1 MVAVSLKKFFQAE
14 DGIRDAQES
23 RGLGDV
29 YKRQPI
35 ILIVV
40 LLTAACGHDPG
51 GKDKIAVIDW
61 DKAFSAHPKQT
72 VLKQGEAELQ
82 KLLRYREEQA
92 EIAKTQ
98 IAGLTRLQQ
107 LKQNSKAN
115 FLDAGFQTQ
124 MYAAEAKE
132 RKKLLDAYDAAV
144 KEADA
149 ALAEQEK
156 ELEDAY
162 QLKILNL
169 RLRLEA
175 IKMRPA
181 EREVVQNELNQVQS
195 EREQQRQQILAAKNK
210 IIGAK
215 MEPLVVETQARLKQH
230 AEQLQ
235 QEMQGDM
242 SGVLSKDQSDLAKV
256 PEALTKAMAAIDKQ
270 ADKLQESNEKLRA
283 GIRNDI
289 ESNVIKL
296 AHERQY
302 TIVFHSVKV
311 NIKADDI
318 TDDVVKALQNMK

>member
-1 MVAVSLKKFFQAE
+1 M
-14 DGIRDAQES
+14 
-23 RGLGDV
+23 
-29 YKRQPI
+29 
-35 ILIVV
+35 IVV

-115 FLDAGFQTQ
+115 FMDAGFQTQ

-162 QLKILNL
+162 QLKILNF

>member
-1 MVAVSLKKFFQAE
+1 MRWLT
-14 DGIRDAQES
+14 
-23 RGLGDV
+23 
-29 YKRQPI
+29 PI

-40 LLTAACGHDPG
+40 LLNAACGHDPG

-115 FLDAGFQTQ
+115 FMDAGFQTQ

-162 QLKILNL
+162 QLKILNF

-215 MEPLVVETQARLKQH
+215 MEPLVAETQARLKQH

>member
-1 MVAVSLKKFFQAE
+1 MRWLT
-14 DGIRDAQES
+14 
-23 RGLGDV
+23 
-29 YKRQPI
+29 PI

-115 FLDAGFQTQ
+115 FMDAGFQTQ

-162 QLKILNL
+162 QLKILNF

-302 TIVFHSVKV
+302 IIVFHSVKV

>member
-1 MVAVSLKKFFQAE
+1 MRWLT
-14 DGIRDAQES
+14 
-23 RGLGDV
+23 
-29 YKRQPI
+29 PI

-82 KLLRYREEQA
+82 KLLRYREEQE

-195 EREQQRQQILAAKNK
+195 EREQQRQQILAEKNK

-215 MEPLVVETQARLKQH
+215 MEPLVAETQARLKQH

>member
-1 MVAVSLKKFFQAE
+1 MRWLT
-14 DGIRDAQES
+14 
-23 RGLGDV
+23 
-29 YKRQPI
+29 PI

-115 FLDAGFQTQ
+115 FMDAGFQTQ

-162 QLKILNL
+162 QLKILNF

-302 TIVFHSVKV
+302 TIVFHSVKG

>member
-1 MVAVSLKKFFQAE
+1 MRWLT
-14 DGIRDAQES
+14 
-23 RGLGDV
+23 
-29 YKRQPI
+29 PI

-115 FLDAGFQTQ
+115 FMDAGFQTQ

-162 QLKILNL
+162 QLKILNF
-169 RLRLEA
+169 RLRLEV
-175 IKMRPA
+175 IKMRSA

>member
-1 MVAVSLKKFFQAE
+1 MRWLT
-14 DGIRDAQES
+14 
-23 RGLGDV
+23 
-29 YKRQPI
+29 PI

-115 FLDAGFQTQ
+115 FMDAGFQTQ

-162 QLKILNL
+162 QLKILNF

-235 QEMQGDM
+235 QEMQGYM

>member
-1 MVAVSLKKFFQAE
+1 MRWLT
-14 DGIRDAQES
+14 
-23 RGLGDV
+23 
-29 YKRQPI
+29 PI

-92 EIAKTQ
+92 EIAKTK

-115 FLDAGFQTQ
+115 FMDAGFQTQ

-162 QLKILNL
+162 QLKILNF

>member
-1 MVAVSLKKFFQAE
+1 MRWLT
-14 DGIRDAQES
+14 
-23 RGLGDV
+23 
-29 YKRQPI
+29 PI

-210 IIGAK
+210 IIGTK
-215 MEPLVVETQARLKQH
+215 MEPLVAETQARLKQH

-318 TDDVVKALQNMK
+318 TDGVVKALQNMK

>member
-1 MVAVSLKKFFQAE
+1 MRWLT
-14 DGIRDAQES
+14 
-23 RGLGDV
+23 
-29 YKRQPI
+29 PI

-181 EREVVQNELNQVQS
+181 EREVVQNELNQVQY

-210 IIGAK
+210 IIGVK
-215 MEPLVVETQARLKQH
+215 MEPLVAETQARLKQH

>member
-1 MVAVSLKKFFQAE
+1 MRWLT
-14 DGIRDAQES
+14 
-23 RGLGDV
+23 
-29 YKRQPI
+29 PI

-82 KLLRYREEQA
+82 KLLRYRDEQA

-132 RKKLLDAYDAAV
+132 RKKLLDAYDSAV

-181 EREVVQNELNQVQS
+181 EREVVQNELNKVQS
-195 EREQQRQQILAAKNK
+195 EQEQQRQLILAAKNK

-215 MEPLVVETQARLKQH
+215 MEPLVAETQARLKQH

-242 SGVLSKDQSDLAKV
+242 SVVLSKDQSDLAKV
-256 PEALTKAMAAIDKQ
+256 PEALTTAMAAIDKQ
-270 ADKLQESNEKLRA
+270 ADKLQESNEKLKDS
-283 GIRNDI
+283 IRNDI

>member
-1 MVAVSLKKFFQAE
+1 MRWLT
-14 DGIRDAQES
+14 
-23 RGLGDV
+23 
-29 YKRQPI
+29 PI

-115 FLDAGFQTQ
+115 FMDAGFQTQ

-144 KEADA
+144 KEAGFDSIDA
-149 ALAEQEK
+149 SAEQEK

-215 MEPLVVETQARLKQH
+215 MEPLVAETQARLKQH

>member
-1 MVAVSLKKFFQAE
+1 MRWLT
-14 DGIRDAQES
+14 
-23 RGLGDV
+23 
-29 YKRQPI
+29 PI

-115 FLDAGFQTQ
+115 FMDAGFQTQ

-162 QLKILNL
+162 QLKILNF

-302 TIVFHSVKV
+302 TIVFHNVKV

>member
-1 MVAVSLKKFFQAE
+1 MRWLT
-14 DGIRDAQES
+14 
-23 RGLGDV
+23 
-29 YKRQPI
+29 PI

-82 KLLRYREEQA
+82 KLLRYRDEQA

-107 LKQNSKAN
+107 LQQNSKAN

-132 RKKLLDAYDAAV
+132 RKKLLDAYDSAV

-181 EREVVQNELNQVQS
+181 EREVVQNELNKVQS
-195 EREQQRQQILAAKNK
+195 EREQQRQLILAAKNK

-215 MEPLVVETQARLKQH
+215 MEPLVAETQARLKQH

-242 SGVLSKDQSDLAKV
+242 SVVLSKDQSDLAKV
-256 PEALTKAMAAIDKQ
+256 PEALTTAMAAIDKQ
-270 ADKLQESNEKLRA
+270 ADKLQESNEKLKDS
-283 GIRNDI
+283 IRNDI

>member
-1 MVAVSLKKFFQAE
+1 MRWLT
-14 DGIRDAQES
+14 
-23 RGLGDV
+23 
-29 YKRQPI
+29 PI

-107 LKQNSKAN
+107 LKQNSKAD

-162 QLKILNL
+162 QLKILNF

-215 MEPLVVETQARLKQH
+215 MEPLVAETQARLKQH

>member
-1 MVAVSLKKFFQAE
+1 MRWLT
-14 DGIRDAQES
+14 
-23 RGLGDV
+23 
-29 YKRQPI
+29 PI

-115 FLDAGFQTQ
+115 FMDAGFQTQ

-162 QLKILNL
+162 QLKILNF

-230 AEQLQ
+230 AKQLQ

>member
-1 MVAVSLKKFFQAE
+1 MRWLT
-14 DGIRDAQES
+14 
-23 RGLGDV
+23 
-29 YKRQPI
+29 PI

-115 FLDAGFQTQ
+115 FMDAGFQTQ

-132 RKKLLDAYDAAV
+132 RKKLLDAYDEAV

-149 ALAEQEK
+149 DLDEQEK

-215 MEPLVVETQARLKQH
+215 MEPLVAETQARLKQH

>member
-1 MVAVSLKKFFQAE
+1 MRWLT
-14 DGIRDAQES
+14 
-23 RGLGDV
+23 
-29 YKRQPI
+29 PI

-82 KLLRYREEQA
+82 KLLRYRDEQA

-132 RKKLLDAYDAAV
+132 RKKLLDAYDSAV

-181 EREVVQNELNQVQS
+181 EREVVQNELNKVQS
-195 EREQQRQQILAAKNK
+195 EREQQRQLILAAKNK

-215 MEPLVVETQARLKQH
+215 MEPLVAETQARLKQ
-230 AEQLQ
+230 QQ

-242 SGVLSKDQSDLAKV
+242 SVVLSKDQSDLAKV
-256 PEALTKAMAAIDKQ
+256 PEALTTAMAAIDKQ
-270 ADKLQESNEKLRA
+270 ADKLQESNEKLKDS
-283 GIRNDI
+283 IRNDI

>member
-1 MVAVSLKKFFQAE
+1 MRWLT
-14 DGIRDAQES
+14 
-23 RGLGDV
+23 
-29 YKRQPI
+29 PI

-156 ELEDAY
+156 ELGDAY

-195 EREQQRQQILAAKNK
+195 EREQQRQQILAEKNK

-215 MEPLVVETQARLKQH
+215 MEPLVAETQARLKQH

>member
-1 MVAVSLKKFFQAE
+1 MRWLT
-14 DGIRDAQES
+14 
-23 RGLGDV
+23 
-29 YKRQPI
+29 PI

-115 FLDAGFQTQ
+115 FMDAGFQTQ

-162 QLKILNL
+162 QLKILNF

-242 SGVLSKDQSDLAKV
+242 SGVLSKDQSDLAKF

>member
-1 MVAVSLKKFFQAE
+1 MRWLT
-14 DGIRDAQES
+14 
-23 RGLGDV
+23 
-29 YKRQPI
+29 PI

-115 FLDAGFQTQ
+115 FMDAGFQTQ

-162 QLKILNL
+162 QLKILNF

-195 EREQQRQQILAAKNK
+195 EREQQRQQILAAKNI

>member
-1 MVAVSLKKFFQAE
+1 MRWLT
-14 DGIRDAQES
+14 
-23 RGLGDV
+23 
-29 YKRQPI
+29 PI

-195 EREQQRQQILAAKNK
+195 EREQQRQQILAEKNK

-215 MEPLVVETQARLKQH
+215 MEPLVAETQARLKQH

-318 TDDVVKALQNMK
+318 TDDVVKAFQNMK

>member
-1 MVAVSLKKFFQAE
+1 MRWLT
-14 DGIRDAQES
+14 
-23 RGLGDV
+23 
-29 YKRQPI
+29 PI

-40 LLTAACGHDPG
+40 LLTAACGHDSG

-82 KLLRYREEQA
+82 KLLRYREDQA

-115 FLDAGFQTQ
+115 FMDAGFQTQ

-162 QLKILNL
+162 QLKILNF

-215 MEPLVVETQARLKQH
+215 MEPLVAETQARLKQH

>member
-1 MVAVSLKKFFQAE
+1 MRWLT
-14 DGIRDAQES
+14 
-23 RGLGDV
+23 
-29 YKRQPI
+29 PI

-115 FLDAGFQTQ
+115 FMDAGFQTQ

-156 ELEDAY
+156 DLEDAY

-195 EREQQRQQILAAKNK
+195 EREQQRQQILAEKNK

-215 MEPLVVETQARLKQH
+215 MEPLVAETQARLKQH

>member
-1 MVAVSLKKFFQAE
+1 MRWLT
-14 DGIRDAQES
+14 
-23 RGLGDV
+23 
-29 YKRQPI
+29 PI
-35 ILIVV
+35 ILLVV

-82 KLLRYREEQA
+82 KLLRYRDEQA

-132 RKKLLDAYDAAV
+132 RKKLLDAYDSAV

-181 EREVVQNELNQVQS
+181 EREVVQNELNKVQS
-195 EREQQRQQILAAKNK
+195 EREQQRQLILAAKNK

-215 MEPLVVETQARLKQH
+215 MEPLVAETQARLKQH

-242 SGVLSKDQSDLAKV
+242 SVVLSKDQSDLAKV
-256 PEALTKAMAAIDKQ
+256 PEALTTAMAAIDKQ
-270 ADKLQESNEKLRA
+270 ADKLQESNEKLKDS
-283 GIRNDI
+283 IRNDI

>member
-1 MVAVSLKKFFQAE
+1 MRWLT
-14 DGIRDAQES
+14 
-23 RGLGDV
+23 
-29 YKRQPI
+29 PI

-132 RKKLLDAYDAAV
+132 RKKLLDAYDSAV

-181 EREVVQNELNQVQS
+181 EREVVQNELNKVQS

-215 MEPLVVETQARLKQH
+215 MEPLVAETQARLKQH

-242 SGVLSKDQSDLAKV
+242 SVVLSKDQSDLAKV
-256 PEALTKAMAAIDKQ
+256 PEALTTAMAAIDKQ
-270 ADKLQESNEKLRA
+270 ADKLQESNEKLKDS
-283 GIRNDI
+283 IRNDI

>member
-1 MVAVSLKKFFQAE
+1 MRWLT
-14 DGIRDAQES
+14 
-23 RGLGDV
+23 
-29 YKRQPI
+29 PI

-115 FLDAGFQTQ
+115 FMDAGFQTQ

-162 QLKILNL
+162 QLKILNF

-270 ADKLQESNEKLRA
+270 ADKLQESNEKIRA
-283 GIRNDI
+283 GILNDI

>member
-1 MVAVSLKKFFQAE
+1 MRWLT
-14 DGIRDAQES
+14 
-23 RGLGDV
+23 
-29 YKRQPI
+29 PI

-115 FLDAGFQTQ
+115 FMDAGFQTQ

-149 ALAEQEK
+149 ALAEQDK

-162 QLKILNL
+162 QLKILNF

>member
-1 MVAVSLKKFFQAE
+1 MRWLT
-14 DGIRDAQES
+14 
-23 RGLGDV
+23 
-29 YKRQPI
+29 PI

-195 EREQQRQQILAAKNK
+195 EREQQRQQILAENNK

-215 MEPLVVETQARLKQH
+215 MEPLVAETQARLKQH

>member
-1 MVAVSLKKFFQAE
+1 MRWLT
-14 DGIRDAQES
+14 
-23 RGLGDV
+23 
-29 YKRQPI
+29 PI

-115 FLDAGFQTQ
+115 FMDAGFQTQ

-195 EREQQRQQILAAKNK
+195 EREQQRQHILAAKNK
-210 IIGAK
+210 IIGTK
-215 MEPLVVETQARLKQH
+215 MEPLVAETQARLKQH

>member
-1 MVAVSLKKFFQAE
+1 MRWLT
-14 DGIRDAQES
+14 
-23 RGLGDV
+23 
-29 YKRQPI
+29 PI

-195 EREQQRQQILAAKNK
+195 EREQQRQQILAEKNK

-215 MEPLVVETQARLKQH
+215 MEPLVAETQARLKQH

-270 ADKLQESNEKLRA
+270 ADKLQESNERLRA

>member
-1 MVAVSLKKFFQAE
+1 MRWLT
-14 DGIRDAQES
+14 
-23 RGLGDV
+23 
-29 YKRQPI
+29 PI

-181 EREVVQNELNQVQS
+181 EREVVQNELNQVQY
-195 EREQQRQQILAAKNK
+195 EREQQRQQILAEKN
-210 IIGAK
+210 IGAK
-215 MEPLVVETQARLKQH
+215 MEPLVAETQARLKQH

>member
-1 MVAVSLKKFFQAE
+1 MRWLT
-14 DGIRDAQES
+14 
-23 RGLGDV
+23 
-29 YKRQPI
+29 PI

-162 QLKILNL
+162 QLKILNF

-210 IIGAK
+210 IIGTK
-215 MEPLVVETQARLKQH
+215 MEPLVAETQARLKQH

-242 SGVLSKDQSDLAKV
+242 SVVLSKDQSDLAKV
-256 PEALTKAMAAIDKQ
+256 PEALTTAMAAIDKQ
-270 ADKLQESNEKLRA
+270 ADKLQESNEKLKDS
-283 GIRNDI
+283 IRNDI

>member
-1 MVAVSLKKFFQAE
+1 MRWLT
-14 DGIRDAQES
+14 
-23 RGLGDV
+23 
-29 YKRQPI
+29 PI

-82 KLLRYREEQA
+82 KLLRYRDEQA

-115 FLDAGFQTQ
+115 FMDAGFQTQ

-162 QLKILNL
+162 QLKILNF

>member
-1 MVAVSLKKFFQAE
+1 MRWLT
-14 DGIRDAQES
+14 
-23 RGLGDV
+23 
-29 YKRQPI
+29 PI

-115 FLDAGFQTQ
+115 FMDAGFQTQ

-162 QLKILNL
+162 QLKILNF

-256 PEALTKAMAAIDKQ
+256 PKALTKAMAAIDKQ

>member
-1 MVAVSLKKFFQAE
+1 MRWLT
-14 DGIRDAQES
+14 
-23 RGLGDV
+23 
-29 YKRQPI
+29 PI

-215 MEPLVVETQARLKQH
+215 MEPLVAETQARLKQH

-256 PEALTKAMAAIDKQ
+256 PEALTKAMAVIDKQ

>member
-1 MVAVSLKKFFQAE
+1 MRWLT
-14 DGIRDAQES
+14 
-23 RGLGDV
+23 
-29 YKRQPI
+29 PI

-40 LLTAACGHDPG
+40 LLTAACGNDPG

-195 EREQQRQQILAAKNK
+195 EREQQRQQILAEKNK

-215 MEPLVVETQARLKQH
+215 MEPLVAETQARLKQH

>member
-1 MVAVSLKKFFQAE
+1 MRWLT
-14 DGIRDAQES
+14 
-23 RGLGDV
+23 
-29 YKRQPI
+29 PI

-40 LLTAACGHDPG
+40 LLNAACGHDPG

-115 FLDAGFQTQ
+115 FMDAGFQTQ

-162 QLKILNL
+162 QLKILNF

-256 PEALTKAMAAIDKQ
+256 PEALTKAMSAIDKQ

>member
-1 MVAVSLKKFFQAE
+1 MRWLT
-14 DGIRDAQES
+14 
-23 RGLGDV
+23 
-29 YKRQPI
+29 PI

-82 KLLRYREEQA
+82 KLLRYREEQT

-162 QLKILNL
+162 QLKILNF

-215 MEPLVVETQARLKQH
+215 MEPLVAETQARLKQH